1 VWWSWASNNDLLLI
15 GEYGEKSSD
24 PKVYVTRDGLH
35 FEVFFD
41 FKQFHPDAKDEYHIH
56 KVSVDPYHP
65 LIYVCVGDGPKYRG
79 IYIYNMTP
87 RRWKFRNMKNHPN
100 AVVVSNGPLAVTYPD
115 EHRVFFYTDNFPT
128 VLEYD
133 KQKDEITIMA
143 AWFGWYYGVSMKFY
157 DEVKDPKNRNTLYS

>member
-1 VWWSWASNNDLLLI
+1 MITGKIFAKVLHLDEGKYAVWWSWASNNDLLLI

-65 LIYVCVGDGPKYRG
+65 LIYVSTNLCV
-79 IYIYNMTP
+79 
-87 RRWKFRNMKNHPN
+87 RR
-100 AVVVSNGPLAVTYPD
+100 
-115 EHRVFFYTDNFPT
+115 
-128 VLEYD
+128 
-133 KQKDEITIMA
+133 
-143 AWFGWYYGVSMKFY
+143 
-157 DEVKDPKNRNTLYS
+157 